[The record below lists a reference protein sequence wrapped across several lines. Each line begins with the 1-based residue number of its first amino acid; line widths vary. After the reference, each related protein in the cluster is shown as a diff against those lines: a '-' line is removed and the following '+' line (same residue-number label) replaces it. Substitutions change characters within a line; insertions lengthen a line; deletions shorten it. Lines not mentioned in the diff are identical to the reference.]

1 MLQGALLAS
10 TTPRVPVY
18 CTLGHA
24 LFVLRHSP
32 EAREQLMLSLQ
43 AMAKQPGMYDS
54 EVHAIHGVHRYGAS
68 D

>member
-1 MLQGALLAS
+1 ML
-10 TTPRVPVY
+10 P
-18 CTLGHA
+18 
-24 LFVLRHSP
+24 
-32 EAREQLMLSLQ
+32 LQ